1 VGVCQHASFID
12 SLFANRSP
20 IGVWVGRSRRAVLQW
35 KESWVHLLVNP
46 AFFGTTPSLVV
57 AYVLAMSVWYPV
69 EQGSDAEEEPRSS
82 AALDSSLNQQS
93 SQGRVRGVVRGS
105 SIEELLPIFK

>member
-1 VGVCQHASFID
+1 MTAFSRGDSRKIYGVRSVTVGAETFRLAVGCFLFSPPRATMYLCDTGSYMGAPGVSVGVCQHASFID

-46 AFFGTTPSLVV
+46 AF
-57 AYVLAMSVWYPV
+57 LAL
-69 EQGSDAEEEPRSS
+69 PR
-82 AALDSSLNQQS
+82 
-93 SQGRVRGVVRGS
+93 V
-105 SIEELLPIFK
+105 